1 MRLFSTAITGSAML
15 PLAAALSMAVAWQAP
30 AFAQPKASNSLNLA
44 ADSAANHSRSTIN
57 KVHRVVI
64 QVSQN
69 DPAVMNLALNNGDN
83 LAKFYR
89 SKGEHVE
96 IEFVAFGAGL
106 NMVRN
111 DTSPVKDRLAEMSH
125 MKEVTFSGCANTLL
139 GQSKQE
145 KKTISLVPEARLVPT
160 GVARIVELEEEGW
173 TYLRP

>member
-1 MRLFSTAITGSAML
+1 MRLFNTIIAGSVML
-15 PLAAALSMAVAWQAP
+15 PFAVALSMSVASHTP
-30 AFAQPKASNSLNLA
+30 ASAQSKA
-44 ADSAANHSRSTIN
+44 ADSAPNHSHSNIS

-69 DPAVMNLALNNGDN
+69 DPAVMNLALNNGEN
-83 LAKFYR
+83 LAKFYQ

-111 DTSPVKDRLAEMSH
+111 DTSPVKSRLAEMSH

-145 KKTISLVPEARLVPT
+145 NKTISLVPEARLVPT

-173 TYLRP
+173 TYIRP